1 MKYELAYS
9 TFDEN
14 EKKVMYDVIESDVFT
29 MGKKVKAFEN
39 EFANYFNKKYAI
51 MVNSG
56 SSANLVGLASL
67 FFKKD
72 NPLKRGDEVIVPCIS
87 WATTFHPL
95 QQYGL
100 KLKFVD
106 IELETLNYD
115 IEELKKAVTPNTKM
129 IVTVSVLGNPNYFD
143 EIEKICE
150 ENNIYLFDDNCE
162 SMGAKYNGKF
172 TGTSGLINTYSTFF
186 SHHISTM
193 EGGLILTD
201 DFEIYCLCKSLRNHG
216 WTRDQ
221 DEGSPI
227 YKKKK
232 DDFFE
237 AYRFILPGYNVR
249 PGELQGAIGLEQ
261 IKKLPQML
269 LQRRKNAQYFQSK
282 FKNDKRFI
290 IQKEVGESSW
300 FSFTMIIHPTSGIKR
315 EEVFSALRKAD
326 IGYRIIT
333 GGNFLEHDVIQ
344 YFNYEVT
351 KSTNASYAHNYGFFV
366 GNAPKDMRQEI
377 DLLVSALENIKGD
390 TK

>member
-1 MKYELAYS
+1 MNYELAYS
-9 TFDEN
+9 TFDQE
-14 EKKVMYDVIESDVFT
+14 EKDAMLEIINNDFFT
-29 MGKKVKAFEN
+29 MGKNVKKFEE
-39 EFANYFNKKYAI
+39 EFSSFFGKKYGV

-67 FFKKD
+67 FYKK
-72 NPLKRGDEVIVPCIS
+72 NSPLKKGDEVIVPCVS
-87 WATTFHPL
+87 WATTYYPL

-115 IEELKKAVTPNTKM
+115 IEELKKSITPNTKM
-129 IVTVSVLGNPNYFD
+129 IVTVSILGNPNYYD
-143 EIEKICE
+143 EIEKICAK
-150 ENNIYLFDDNCE
+150 NDIILFDDNCE
-162 SMGAKYNGKF
+162 SMGAKYKGKY

-201 DFEIYCLCKSLRNHG
+201 DFEIYSLCKSLRNHG

-227 YKKKK
+227 YEKKD

-249 PGELQGAIGLEQ
+249 PGELQGALGLQQ
-261 IKKLPQML
+261 IKKLPNML
-269 LQRRKNAQYFQSK
+269 VQRRKNAVYFQSK
-282 FKNDKRFI
+282 FINDDRFI

-300 FSFTMIIHPTSGIKR
+300 FSFSIIINKKSTLKR
-315 EEVFSALRKAD
+315 EVVFNALQDAK

-333 GGNFLEHDVIQ
+333 GGNFLEHDVIK
-344 YFNYEVT
+344 YFDYEVT
-351 KSTNASYAHNYGFFV
+351 KSDNASYAHNNGFFV
-366 GNAPKDMRQEI
+366 GNSPHDLTKEI
-377 DLLVSALENIKGD
+377 DLLYTTLKD
-390 TK
+390 L

>member
-1 MKYELAYS
+1 MNYELAYS

-14 EKKVMYDVIESDVFT
+14 EKKAMYDVIESDMFT
-29 MGKKVKAFEN
+29 MGKNVKAFEQ
-39 EFANYFNKKYAI
+39 EFAKFFGKKYAV

-67 FFKKD
+67 FYKKE
-72 NPLKRGDEVIVPCIS
+72 NPLNRGDEVIVPCVS
-87 WATTFHPL
+87 WATTYHPL

-106 IELETLNYD
+106 IDLQTLNYD
-115 IEELKKAVTPNTKM
+115 IDELKKAVTTNTKM

-150 ENNIYLFDDNCE
+150 ENNIILFDDNCE
-162 SMGAKYNGKF
+162 SMGARYNGKY

-201 DFEIYCLCKSLRNHG
+201 DFEIYSLCKSLRNHG

-221 DEGSPI
+221 DENSPI
-227 YKKKK
+227 FEKRD

-249 PGELQGAIGLEQ
+249 PGELQGAIGLQQ
-261 IKKLPQML
+261 IKKLPAMIK
-269 LQRRKNAQYFQSK
+269 QRRKNAEYFQSK
-282 FKNDKRFI
+282 FKEDKRFI

-300 FSFTMIIHPTSGIKR
+300 FSFTIIINPDGNIER
-315 EEVFSALRKAD
+315 EAVFKALKDAK

-333 GGNFLEHDVIQ
+333 GGNFLEHDAIK
-344 YFNYEVT
+344 YFDYEVT
-351 KSTNASYAHNYGFFV
+351 KSDNASYAHNNGFFV
-366 GNAPKDMRQEI
+366 GNAPKDMTVEI
-377 DLLVSALENIKGD
+377 DLLEQALKGI
-390 TK
+390 

>member
-1 MKYELAYS
+1 MNYELAYS
-9 TFDEN
+9 TFDE
-14 EKKVMYDVIESDVFT
+14 EEREAMYEVIKSDFFT
-29 MGKKVKAFEN
+29 MGKNVKAFET
-39 EFANYFNKKYAI
+39 EFASFFGKKYGV

-56 SSANLVGLASL
+56 SSANLVGLAAL

-72 NPLKRGDEVIVPCIS
+72 APLQRGDEVIVPCIS
-87 WATTFHPL
+87 WSTTYYPL

-115 IEELKKAVTPNTKM
+115 IDELKRAVTDKTKL
-129 IVTVSVLGNPNYFD
+129 IVTVSILGNPNYFD

-162 SMGAKYNGKF
+162 SMGAKYNNKF
-172 TGTSGLINTYSTFF
+172 TGTSGIINTYSTFF

-201 DFEIYCLCKSLRNHG
+201 DYEIYSLCKSLRNHG

-221 DEGSPI
+221 EDDSPI
-227 YKKKK
+227 YDKTD

-249 PGELQGAIGLEQ
+249 PGELQGAIGLKQ
-261 IKKLPQML
+261 IKKLPSMIR
-269 LQRRKNAQYFQSK
+269 QRRENAKYFQSK
-282 FKNDKRFI
+282 FKDDKRFI

-300 FSFTMIIHPTSGIKR
+300 FAFTIIMHPDSGLKR
-315 EEVFSALRKAD
+315 EQVFAKLKEAK

-333 GGNFLEHDVIQ
+333 GGNFLEHDVIK
-344 YFNYEVT
+344 YFDYEVT
-351 KSTNASYAHNYGFFV
+351 KSHNASYAHNNGFFV
-366 GNAPKDMRQEI
+366 GNSPIDMTKEI
-377 DLLVSALENIKGD
+377 DLLHETLKD
-390 TK
+390 L

>member
-9 TFDEN
+9 TFDRE
-14 EKKVMYDVIESDVFT
+14 EKKAMYDVIESDIFT
-29 MGKKVKAFEN
+29 MGKNVKAFEKA
-39 EFANYFNKKYAI
+39 FAQFFGKKYAV

-56 SSANLVGLASL
+56 SSANLVGVASL
-67 FFKKD
+67 FYRKEK
-72 NPLKRGDEVIVPCIS
+72 PLKRGDEVIVPCIS

-106 IELETLNYD
+106 IDLETLNYD
-115 IEELKKAVTPNTKM
+115 IEELQKAITPNTKM

-143 EIEKICE
+143 AIEKLCE
-150 ENNIYLFDDNCE
+150 EHNILLFDDNCE
-162 SMGAKYNGKF
+162 SMGARYNGKY

-201 DFEIYCLCKSLRNHG
+201 DYEIYCLCKSIRNHG

-221 DEGSPI
+221 EEDSPI
-227 YKKKK
+227 FKRKE

-249 PGELQGAIGLEQ
+249 PGELQGALGLQ
-261 IKKLPQML
+261 QLKKLPAML
-269 LQRRKNAQYFQSK
+269 EQRRKNALYFQQK
-282 FKNDKRFI
+282 FKDDQRFI

-300 FSFTMIIHPTSGIKR
+300 FSFTMIINPESGVKR
-315 EEVFSALRKAD
+315 ADVFNALKKAD

-344 YFNYEVT
+344 YFDYEVT
-351 KSTNASYAHNYGFFV
+351 KSSNASYAHNYGFFV
-366 GNAPKDMRQEI
+366 GNAPKDMTQEI
-377 DLLVSALENIKGD
+377 DLLENALRGIA
-390 TK
+390 

>member
-1 MKYELAYS
+1 MNYELAYS
-9 TFDEN
+9 TFDEQ
-14 EKKVMYDVIESDVFT
+14 EKKAMYEVIESDLFT
-29 MGKKVKAFEN
+29 MGKNVKAFEQA
-39 EFANYFNKKYAI
+39 FAHFFGKKYAV

-56 SSANLVGLASL
+56 SSANLVGVAAL
-67 FFKKD
+67 FYKKE
-72 NPLKRGDEVIVPCIS
+72 NPLQRGDEVIVPCIS

-106 IELETLNYD
+106 IDLQTLNYD
-115 IEELKKAVTPNTKM
+115 IEELKKAISPKTKM

-143 EIEKICE
+143 AIEQLCE
-150 ENNIYLFDDNCE
+150 EHNLMLFDDNCE
-162 SMGAKYNGKF
+162 SMGARYNGKF
-172 TGTSGLINTYSTFF
+172 TGTSGLINTFSTFF

-201 DFEIYCLCKSLRNHG
+201 DYEIYCLCKSLRNHG

-221 DEGSPI
+221 DEDSPI
-227 YKKKK
+227 FTRKE

-249 PGELQGAIGLEQ
+249 PGELQGAIGLQQ
-261 IKKLPQML
+261 IKKLPAMIE
-269 LQRRKNAQYFQSK
+269 QRRKNAAYFQSK
-282 FKNDKRFI
+282 FKDDKRFI

-300 FSFTMIIHPTSGIKR
+300 FSFTIIIDPYSGLKR
-315 EEVFSALRKAD
+315 EAVFDALKKAK

-344 YFNYEVT
+344 YFDHEVT

-366 GNAPKDMRQEI
+366 GNAPKDMTKEI
-377 DLLVSALENIKGD
+377 DLLVEALKD
-390 TK
+390 L